1 MRQSIEYKSDAEIVK
16 MRKAG
21 LIVAD
26 IHAALRGAVAA
37 GKTTADMDRVALEV
51 LTKHGV
57 KSNFYGY
64 HGYPGQICTSVNEV
78 IVHGIP
84 GDRVL
89 EPGDIVSFDCGA
101 VVDGWHGDACITVVV
116 PGGDEEVRR
125 RRERLSE
132 ITREAMWVGIAAMAN
147 GKRVGDIG
155 EAIDD
160 YVESVD
166 ASERPDIV
174 LDFTGHGIG
183 TAMHQDPDVVNY
195 ATGGRSPKLKKG
207 MVLCIEPMLTTG
219 NQANKTLKDDW
230 TVVTEDGSDACHW
243 EHMVALHSKGIW
255 VLTEPDGG
263 KAELERF
270 GVTPV
275 ALS

>member
-1 MRQSIEYKSDAEIVK
+1 
-16 MRKAG
+16 
-21 LIVAD
+21 
-26 IHAALRGAVAA
+26 
-37 GKTTADMDRVALEV
+37 MDRVALEV

-64 HGYPGQICTSVNEV
+64 YGYPGQICTSVNEV

-101 VVDGWHGDACITVVV
+101 VLDGWHADACITVVV
-116 PGGDEEVRR
+116 PGGDDEVRR

-132 ITREAMWVGIAAMAN
+132 IACESMWVGIAAMARA
-147 GKRVGDIG
+147 KRVGEIG

-160 YVESVD
+160 YVESID
-166 ASERPDIV
+166 PSERPDIV
-174 LDFTGHGIG
+174 LDYTGHGVG
-183 TAMHQDPDVVNY
+183 TVMHQRPDVVNY
-195 ATGGRSPKLKKG
+195 ATGGRSPKLKPG
-207 MVLCIEPMLTTG
+207 MVLCIEPMRTAG
-219 NQANKTLKDDW
+219 EQANRTLADEW
-230 TVVTEDGSDACHW
+230 TVVTNDGSDACHW

-263 KAELERF
+263 AAELARF

-275 ALS
+275 ALG